1 MADISLHYVELS
13 NGETMAYRER
23 TGGTRPLVLVHG
35 NMTSSLHW
43 DVLMEALPS
52 EYKIY
57 AVDMR
62 GFGESS
68 YHTPVDSLHDFAVDL
83 NEWTEKV
90 GLSSFMLMGWST
102 GGGVAMDFA
111 ADHSQKV
118 NKLILLASVGTRGYP
133 IFKKDEHGQPIMTQP
148 LHTKEEIA
156 QDLVQVLP
164 ILRAYETKDKD
175 TLRQIWEMLIYH
187 DNKPDEARYERYLDD
202 MLTQRNLVDVDY
214 ALAFF
219 NISREITVMG
229 QGNGK
234 ASDITMPVLVLSGR
248 KDRVVP
254 EQMALDIQKDIGKNA
269 RIHYLDTG
277 HSALID
283 DLPGLI
289 QVITEFIED
298 EEEART

>member
-13 NGETMAYRER
+13 NGETIAYRER
-23 TGGTRPLVLVHG
+23 AGGMRPLVLVHG

-52 EYKIY
+52 KYKVY

-68 YHTPVDSLHDFAVDL
+68 YHTPIDSLHDFAVDL

-90 GLSSFMLMGWST
+90 GLSSFVLMGWST

-111 ADHSQKV
+111 ADHPHKV

-133 IFKKDEHGQPIMTQP
+133 IFQKDEHGQPIMTQP

-164 ILRAYETKDKD
+164 ILRAYEAKDKN

-187 DNKPDEARYERYLDD
+187 DNTPDEARYERYLDD

-229 QGNGK
+229 EGNGK
-234 ASDITMPVLVLSGR
+234 VSDITMPVLVLSGR

-254 EQMALDIQKDIGKNA
+254 EQMALDIQKDIGENA
-269 RIHYLDTG
+269 HIHYLDTG

-289 QVITEFIED
+289 QVITEFIEYG
-298 EEEART
+298 EVAKM

>member
-13 NGETMAYRER
+13 NGETIAYRER
-23 TGGTRPLVLVHG
+23 AGGVRPLVLVHG

-43 DVLMEALPS
+43 DVLMESLPS
-52 EYKIY
+52 KYKIY

-68 YHTPVDSLHDFAVDL
+68 YHTPIDSLHDFAVDL

-90 GLSSFMLMGWST
+90 GLSSFVLMGWST

-111 ADHSQKV
+111 ADHPQKV

-133 IFKKDEHGQPIMTQP
+133 IFQKDEHGQPIMTQP

-164 ILRAYETKDKD
+164 ILRAYEAKDKN

-187 DNKPDEARYERYLDD
+187 DNTPDEARYERYLDD

-219 NISREITVMG
+219 NISHEITVMG
-229 QGNGK
+229 EGNGK
-234 ASDITMPVLVLSGR
+234 VSDITMPVLVLSGR

-254 EQMALDIQKDIGKNA
+254 EQMALDIQKDIGENA
-269 RIHYLDTG
+269 HIHYLDTG

-289 QVITEFIED
+289 QVITEFIEYG
-298 EEEART
+298 EVAKM